1 MGGAAEAVG
10 GAAEAVGGAAEVVNG
25 AAELMN
31 GGADVEDVDAPP
43 PPTTP
48 AGALAEA
55 LPSPPKPQE
64 SNSSPPTSAP
74 TPQRHTPKR
83 TPARR
88 RAGGARVRAPLASCG
103 APGRTLPS
111 GPLPTLAQLSQEV
124 IFPEYEKR
132 CAPPVRP
139 KPKPRRARLSPEEHK
154 ARQAAALDAIGTSSH
169 TLVCPVTLA
178 MFRTCHAWRFHTCH
192 TSHSSPMTTAISC
205 FQ

>member
-1 MGGAAEAVG
+1 MECAGWAWLGG
-10 GAAEAVGGAAEVVNG
+10 VVSLSG
-25 AAELMN
+25 E
-31 GGADVEDVDAPP
+31 APP

-74 TPQRHTPKR
+74 TPQRHTSKR

-103 APGRTLPS
+103 APSRTLPS

-169 TLVCPVTLA
+169 TLCLP
-178 MFRTCHAWRFHTCH
+178 RHTCH
-192 TSHSSPMTTAISC
+192 VSHMSRLAFSHMSHFSWLTNDHRDFFFC